1 MKECVDEMGE
11 IISQTLLKF
20 PQKLERFK
28 VGDVKLKRVFY
39 GAINEKASREIG
51 TKPFKQMIR

>member
-20 PQKLERFK
+20 PKKLERFK
-28 VGDVKLKRVFY
+28 VGDVKLKMVFLW
-39 GAINEKASREIG
+39 GN
-51 TKPFKQMIR
+51 